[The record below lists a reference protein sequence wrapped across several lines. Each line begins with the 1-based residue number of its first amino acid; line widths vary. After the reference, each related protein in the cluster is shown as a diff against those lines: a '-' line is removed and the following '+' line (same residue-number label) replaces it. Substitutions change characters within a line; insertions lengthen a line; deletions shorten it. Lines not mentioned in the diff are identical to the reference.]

1 VQDTLLHLYESFRRQ
16 LCGTAARYVGN
27 DAEDIV
33 QEAFLSALRFGRAFR
48 GEAEPLTWL
57 HRIVINKSL
66 DYHRKRA
73 RRDHAQL
80 NLPDPPHPPGANRT
94 RIATPPEE
102 ALTVR
107 KALRHLTSREY
118 RVFVMHDVLGYSHDE
133 IARLLS
139 IPMGTSKWRLGRA
152 RRRLQEQ
159 LADGGLVRTVRPRR
173 RSTAFAPPC

>member
-1 VQDTLLHLYESFRRQ
+1 MEETLLHAYESSRRQ

-48 GEAEPLTWL
+48 GDAAPLTWL
-57 HRIVINKSL
+57 HRIVINKSM
-66 DYHRKRA
+66 DYHRRRA
-73 RRDHAQL
+73 RRVDAHL
-80 NLPDPPHPPGANRT
+80 KHLPHLAAANRPG
-94 RIATPPEE
+94 IATRPEE

-107 KALRHLTSREY
+107 KMLRHLSSDEY
-118 RVFVMHDVLGYSHDE
+118 RVFVMHDLLGYSHDE

-152 RRRLQEQ
+152 RRRLREQ
-159 LADGGLVRTVRPRR
+159 LADGGLVRTVRRR
-173 RSTAFAPPC
+173 RRASACAPPC